1 MHFAVRPLR
10 ETAGESARR
19 LGGPSDVSLEHSD
32 GALESSHDL
41 SDYRDI
47 VEAASAIFESSFASL
62 GFRNEGIIAFTG
74 SSLIFRASADWFSG
88 SASIKLFLPEIM
100 ESRFALKI
108 FFQEAEAMSFINHS
122 SIAPL
127 YHYGIASN
135 GAPYLISQFVPGQ
148 SLLELTNQRT
158 EIEPVSLFTQLCE
171 GLVFAHSQK
180 VVHGRLSA
188 SKIVATPL
196 RHSLFAVK
204 MLDFSVC
211 AALRLQ
217 LPFRLDSLRS
227 SASPEERF
235 GQDPDFRSDI
245 YSLGYIMYEIL
256 AGCRP
261 VFNRSKDVIG
271 LSPLRGVSQL
281 LEPSVVRCL
290 AYEPKDR
297 YQAARELL
305 LDLQAIES
313 TLQ

>member
-19 LGGPSDVSLEHSD
+19 LGGPSDECLEHSE
-32 GALESSHDL
+32 GALESSDDSL
-41 SDYRDI
+41 DCCDI

-62 GFRNEGIIAFTG
+62 GFRNEGIIAFTR

-88 SASIKLFLPEIM
+88 SASIKLFLPELM

-108 FFQEAEAMSFINHS
+108 FLQEADSLSFINHS

-148 SLLELTNQRT
+148 SLLELTNQSVK
-158 EIEPVSLFTQLCE
+158 IEPVSLFTQLCE

-180 VVHGRLSA
+180 ILHGRLSA

-196 RHSLFAVK
+196 LHGLFTVK

-217 LPFRLDSLRS
+217 LPFRLGSLRS

-245 YSLGYIMYEIL
+245 YSLGYVMYETL
-256 AGCRP
+256 AGSRP
-261 VFNRSKDVIG
+261 LYNRSKDVIG

-281 LEPSVVRCL
+281 LEPLVVRCL

-297 YQAARELL
+297 YQSARELL
-305 LDLQAIES
+305 HDLQAIES
-313 TLQ
+313 ALQ